1 MQPISKGPDIPDL
14 LLQAHEEGNVVF
26 FCGAGISYPA
36 GLPGFKGLVDRLYA
50 GLGTVPN
57 NVQST
62 ALRKKQ
68 YDTAIGL
75 LEQDISGGRY
85 RVRQELARILTPAPA
100 LAGAT
105 ETHQALLTL
114 AQSKNQTRLITTNF
128 DRLFEPLRLSA
139 GVPLYSAPLLP
150 VPKNRWNGL
159 VYLHG
164 LLPDAASPSELDKLV
179 VSSGDFGLAY
189 LTERWASRFVTEL
202 FRHYTVCF
210 VGYSIDDP
218 VLRYMMDALAADRL
232 LGEEPIQAFAFGAC
246 TPKGEERAREEWKAK
261 NVTPILYRQDKTHS
275 YLHKTLRAWANI
287 SQDGIGERER
297 IVVQYATSPPA
308 GSTVQD
314 NYVGRMIWALS
325 EKSGVPAHKF
335 AALDPPPPLSW
346 LDAFSVGQFLHANL
360 PQFGVPPN
368 KVEDKKLSFSFVH
381 RPTPYTLAAPMAL
394 VQRSPNESGWDNV
407 MSAIGVWLI
416 KHIENPAFL
425 LWIANRGGQL
435 DPIFAAQ
442 ISHAIRTKPISGPL
456 GVVWELILAGRMR
469 GNESLNIYSWIQRFK
484 TRGISVGLRLSLRHL
499 QTPKVRIRAPYKF
512 PDIWATRSVLFG
524 ASFHQRPSSEQGGT
538 L

>member
-1 MQPISKGPDIPDL
+1 
-14 LLQAHEEGNVVF
+14 
-26 FCGAGISYPA
+26 
-36 GLPGFKGLVDRLYA
+36 
-50 GLGTVPN
+50 
-57 NVQST
+57 
-62 ALRKKQ
+62 
-68 YDTAIGL
+68 
-75 LEQDISGGRY
+75 
-85 RVRQELARILTPAPA
+85 
-100 LAGAT
+100 
-105 ETHQALLTL
+105 
-114 AQSKNQTRLITTNF
+114 
-128 DRLFEPLRLSA
+128 
-139 GVPLYSAPLLP
+139 
-150 VPKNRWNGL
+150 
-159 VYLHG
+159 
-164 LLPDAASPSELDKLV
+164 
-179 VSSGDFGLAY
+179 
-189 LTERWASRFVTEL
+189 
-202 FRHYTVCF
+202 
-210 VGYSIDDP
+210 
-218 VLRYMMDALAADRL
+218 
-232 LGEEPIQAFAFGAC
+232 
-246 TPKGEERAREEWKAK
+246 
-261 NVTPILYRQDKTHS
+261 
-275 YLHKTLRAWANI
+275 
-287 SQDGIGERER
+287 
-297 IVVQYATSPPA
+297 
-308 GSTVQD
+308 
-314 NYVGRMIWALS
+314 MIWALS

-346 LDAFSVGQFLHANL
+346 LDAFNVGQFLHANL

-394 VQRSPNESGWDNV
+394 VQRSPIESGWDNV